1 MDDFKIGLGFKLF
14 IIQMCVP
21 LSKGMCVGNLQ
32 IAMGLNKIKTHKHMK
47 VSVLEIN
54 DFKVYLRF

>member
-21 LSKGMCVGNLQ
+21 LSKGTCVGNLQ
-32 IAMGLNKIKTHKHMK
+32 IAMGLNKIKTHKYMK
-47 VSVLEIN
+47 VSVW
-54 DFKVYLRF
+54 R